1 MTIPEPA
8 SAFGPAGALV
18 LPIFPLP
25 DITLFPHSVIPL
37 HVFEARYRAMVTDA
51 LARDRRLCITRLL
64 PGYEAR
70 YVGKPPVALVAGA
83 GEIVRWERLPTGRF
97 NILVAGRSR
106 VRIET
111 EQPTDTL
118 YRVVRARVL
127 ADEPPATDVSA
138 LMARVRAA
146 CRQLLEAL
154 DRPRD
159 LADGLL
165 EEAGADPGRLA
176 DRAAAAFV
184 PDADVRQEL
193 LETLAVEARLARLSA
208 ALEGLLGSLRKRGKP
223 E

>member
-1 MTIPEPA
+1 MPTPESA
-8 SAFGPAGALV
+8 STVGPPGALV

-25 DITLFPHSVIPL
+25 DITLFPHTVMPL

-51 LARDRRLCITRLL
+51 LARDRRLCIARLL
-64 PGYEAR
+64 PGYEAS
-70 YVGKPPVALVAGA
+70 YAGKPPVAVVAGA
-83 GEIVRWERLPTGRF
+83 GEIVRWERLPTGRY
-97 NILVAGRSR
+97 NILVEGRWR
-106 VRIET
+106 VRIEG

-118 YRVVRARVL
+118 YRVVRARGL
-127 ADEPPATDVSA
+127 TEQPPGADPAPLV
-138 LMARVRAA
+138 ARVRAA

-165 EEAGADPGRLA
+165 DAGDEPGRIA

-193 LETLAVEARLARLSA
+193 LETLAVGERLARLSA
-208 ALEGLLGSLRKRGKP
+208 VLDCLLTALRKRGGP
-223 E
+223 A